1 MGLMQRPTEFLHA
14 LRNGEA
20 EALEPLLVCVLGEL
34 RRRARLLLL
43 NERAGHTLQPTGL
56 VNEAFVRLFGGKP
69 IPWENS
75 AEFFA
80 SASREM
86 RRVLTD
92 HARRANARKR
102 QSRLSVE
109 LKDEHQAETA
119 DPYDSIE
126 VDRALAALEAESPR
140 AVSIVEMRFYGG
152 LENAEIASILGINKS
167 TVEREWAWARAWLQ
181 RHLAR
186 DAGRA

>member
-1 MGLMQRPTEFLHA
+1 MQRPTEFLHA
-14 LRNGEA
+14 LRSGDV
-20 EALEPLLVCVLGEL
+20 EALEPLFVCVLAEL

-56 VNEAFVRLFGGKP
+56 VNEAFVRLFDGKP
-69 IPWENS
+69 VPWENS

-92 HARRANARKR
+92 HARRANAQKR

-109 LKDEHQAETA
+109 LKDEHKAETA

-126 VDRALAALEAESPR
+126 VDRALAALEVESPR

-152 LENAEIASILGINKS
+152 LENAEIANILGINKR

-186 DAGRA
+186 GAGRA